1 MAYATEGIRSTQ
13 TDDGRIILD
22 IQRGKMFSVN
32 VVGSTILALLEDGWD
47 EERIAGEISR
57 VYETTIETV
66 RPDVRDF
73 IEELSKHRIVQA
85 ALSTDST
92 PRLTQK

>member
-1 MAYATEGIRSTQ
+1 MAIATDGIRSTQ

-22 IQRGKMFSVN
+22 IQHGKIFSVN
-32 VVGSTILALLEDGWD
+32 LVGSTILALLEDGWD

-57 VYETTIETV
+57 VYETTIEIV

-73 IEELSKHRIVQA
+73 IEALGKLQIVRA
-85 ALSTDST
+85 TLSTDSKQQ
-92 PRLTQK
+92 LTQK

>member
-22 IQRGKMFSVN
+22 IQHGKIFSVN
-32 VVGSTILALLEDGWD
+32 LVGSTILALLEDGWD

-73 IEELSKHRIVQA
+73 IEALHKHHVIRN
-85 ALSTDST
+85 TDLAECK
-92 PRLTQK
+92 R